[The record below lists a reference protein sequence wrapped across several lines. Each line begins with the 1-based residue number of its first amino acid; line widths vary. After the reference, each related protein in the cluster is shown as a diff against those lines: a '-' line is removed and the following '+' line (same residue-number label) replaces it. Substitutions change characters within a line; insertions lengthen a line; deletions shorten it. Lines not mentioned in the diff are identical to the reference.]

1 MVLVVITL
9 NHILPAA
16 RNRAARVSERFFER
30 PYITNPIPT
39 ARTNSCTMDS
49 RQEKVVRDE
58 RSRATIYRPSHLNGA
73 FLGVLTFDGAGSVT
87 GTTTLKPRN
96 TDSQNAQAI
105 SSNLTGTYSS
115 NPDGTI
121 TLALA
126 LDIGF
131 TSTLTMAPTDGGQ
144 GFQFVETDCTPCGA
158 DAPFQGQAL
167 SLTSGLPI
175 ALFLQGATGNIPLS
189 LSGVNG
195 AGGGST
201 IYTAAAATGSGTAQC
216 QDGSKGTWT
225 ASVPTLT
232 IALNGGG
239 SNVQGNFLAAVFGT
253 ICGQPDFETLS
264 RLVTGTVNPSGATN
278 LVLHGAGAVIS
289 GIGRAAQAGGSL
301 NGSYG
306 LQLNFAPFPAGAV
319 GVMKFDGTGNVS
331 ISLTAVGPNSTPAVS
346 TLSGTYSINPD
357 GRGTINLKVPSGQPG
372 PVYSFVITDGGSQL
386 LLLRT
391 DANPVSN
398 VAFGTARLQ

>member
-1 MVLVVITL
+1 MKILIKRAPQGGFMKDRTRWFPPPASLLFLAPTL
-9 NHILPAA
+9 LCAFADAQSASPSGTFGSLANASQI
-16 RNRAARVSERFFER
+16 
-30 PYITNPIPT
+30 
-39 ARTNSCTMDS
+39 DS
-49 RQEKVVRDE
+49 NG
-58 RSRATIYRPSHLNGA
+58 SNGGA
-73 FLGVLTFDGAGSVT
+73 FLGVLTFDGAGNVT

-96 TDSQNAQAI
+96 TDNQNAQAI
-105 SSNLTGTYSS
+105 SSSLTGTYSS

-131 TSTLTMAPTDGGQ
+131 TSTLTMVPTDGGQ

-167 SLTSGLPI
+167 SLTGGLPI

-189 LSGVNG
+189 LTGVNSP
-195 AGGGST
+195 GGGS
-201 IYTAAAATGSGTAQC
+201 IVYTAAAANGSGTAQC
-216 QDGSKGTWT
+216 QDGSKGSWT

-232 IALNGGG
+232 IVLNGGG
-239 SNVQGNFLAAVFGT
+239 ANVHGNFFAAVFGT

-264 RLVTGTVNPSGATN
+264 GLMTGTVSPTGATN
-278 LVLHGAGAVIS
+278 LVLHGPGAVIG
-289 GIGRAAQAGGSL
+289 GIGRATQAGGSL

-306 LQLNFAPFPAGAV
+306 LQLNFAPFPAGAI
-319 GVMKFDGTGNVS
+319 GVMKFDGAGNVS
-331 ISLTAVGPNSTPAVS
+331 ISLTAVGGPNSAPVVS

-357 GRGTINLKVPSGQPG
+357 GSGTINFKAPSGQPS
-372 PVYSFVITDGGSQL
+372 PAYSFVITDGGSQL

-391 DANPVSN
+391 DANPLFD